1 MKIQEVVTYLD
12 NLIPLGFQESYDNA
26 GLQVG
31 NPDSEVRGVLISID
45 LTPAVIEEAKEKG
58 CNLIVTH
65 HPFIFSGI
73 KKINNATPT
82 GKMVYELI
90 RSDIAVYSSHTNLDK
105 MNTGVSAILADH
117 LGLSDLRVLV
127 PEENSL
133 KQLVVYCPKAE
144 SSSLRDAL
152 YAAGA
157 GNIGNYRHCSY
168 SVLGNGTFEP
178 LMGANPFVG
187 SVGNETVTEE
197 ERVEMIYP
205 KALEKA
211 VIKSLKANHPY
222 EEPAYS
228 LLPLTNV
235 NAYMGFGMI
244 GQLSESQD
252 VVPFLKK
259 VKNILELPLVRHSA
273 LCFDKVKTVAV
284 CGGAGASFIDVAV
297 TQKAD
302 IYLTGDLKYH
312 DFQKASG
319 RIVIADIGH
328 YESERFAKEYFYEK
342 ISKKFSTFAVQV
354 SSENTNYVS
363 YM

>member
-244 GQLSESQD
+244 G
-252 VVPFLKK
+252 
-259 VKNILELPLVRHSA
+259 
-273 LCFDKVKTVAV
+273 
-284 CGGAGASFIDVAV
+284 
-297 TQKAD
+297 
-302 IYLTGDLKYH
+302 
-312 DFQKASG
+312 
-319 RIVIADIGH
+319 
-328 YESERFAKEYFYEK
+328 
-342 ISKKFSTFAVQV
+342 
-354 SSENTNYVS
+354 
-363 YM
+363 